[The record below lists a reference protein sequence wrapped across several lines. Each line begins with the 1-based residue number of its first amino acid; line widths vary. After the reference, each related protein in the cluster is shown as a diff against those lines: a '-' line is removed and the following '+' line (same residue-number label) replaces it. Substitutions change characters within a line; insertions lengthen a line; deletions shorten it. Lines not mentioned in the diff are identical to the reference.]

1 MGGPLNR
8 SFADLHDT
16 TVVVGPQGAV
26 YPTPSYMATM
36 DKSEGVGIAV
46 GIAVG
51 VPIGLML
58 DNIVA
63 GIGIGLA
70 IGIASGLIAKR

>member
-8 SFADLHDT
+8 SFADLHNT
-16 TVVVGPQGAV
+16 AVVVGPQGAACPP
-26 YPTPSYMATM
+26 PTYMAAM

-58 DNIVA
+58 GSIVA
-63 GIGIGLA
+63 GIAIGLEL
-70 IGIASGLIAKR
+70 GIADGLIA